1 MAAIGSLAGKGN
13 HEKYGG
19 GADDGG
25 PWTESGVCGSV
36 HCRPMYTESGRLC
49 GYRARGSLFITV
61 IIHNVSYSATL
72 FRVGRIED
80 LV

>member
-1 MAAIGSLAGKGN
+1 MKSMAAALM
-13 HEKYGG
+13 
-19 GADDGG
+19 
-25 PWTESGVCGSV
+25 TEVLGRKVVSGSV